1 MVPRPSDKLKERM
14 GYVRYKIAVMSG
26 KGGVGKTT
34 VSVNLAR
41 ALADS
46 GARVGLLDVDVH
58 GPNVPKMLGLDEERF
73 AAVKSSDRDS
83 AGDGTST
90 RASSNGGSSEGGT
103 ASRAGSPPAG
113 SPGGGNERTEISP
126 IAAGPNLVVASV
138 GFVGY
143 GKESALIWRGPM
155 KLGVIKQFLEDIDWG
170 ELDYLVIDTPPGTGD
185 EVMTVCQYLPD
196 LDGAVVVTTPQQVAL
211 LDSRRTVDFAAR
223 MRAPVLGIVENMR
236 DAPNGPA
243 MFGAGGGERVAADL
257 GIPFLGAVPLDSR
270 VASSGDAGTPVVEI
284 SPHEGAGAALHAV
297 ANAIRLA
304 MVHLHD

>member
-1 MVPRPSDKLKERM
+1 MVPSPSGRLKERM
-14 GYVRYKIAVMSG
+14 ARVRYKIAVMSG

-34 VSVNLAR
+34 VSVNIAG

-73 AAVKSSDRDS
+73 AATGSSSGES
-83 AGDGTST
+83 AGGDD
-90 RASSNGGSSEGGT
+90 
-103 ASRAGSPPAG
+103 
-113 SPGGGNERTEISP
+113 ERTEISP
-126 IAAGPNLVVASV
+126 IVAGPNLVAASV

-143 GKESALIWRGPM
+143 GQESALIWRGPM
-155 KLGVIKQFLEDIDWG
+155 KLGIIKQFLEDIDWG

-196 LDGAVVVTTPQQVAL
+196 LDGAVVVTTPQEVAL

-223 MRAPVLGIVENMR
+223 MRVPVLGIVENMR
-236 DAPNGPA
+236 DAPGGPA
-243 MFGAGGGERVAADL
+243 IFGSGGGERAASQL
-257 GIPFLGAVPLDSR
+257 GVPFLGAVPLDAR
-270 VASSGDAGTPVVEI
+270 VAVSGDAGTPVVQTV
-284 SPHEGAGAALHAV
+284 PDEGAGAAMHTI

-304 MVHLHD
+304 MVHLGDNR